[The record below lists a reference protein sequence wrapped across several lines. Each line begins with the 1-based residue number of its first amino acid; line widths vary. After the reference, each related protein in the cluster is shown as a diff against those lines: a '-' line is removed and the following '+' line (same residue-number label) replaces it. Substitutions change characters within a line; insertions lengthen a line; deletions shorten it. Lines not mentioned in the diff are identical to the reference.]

1 MRPYRFLK
9 HLKILGV
16 TLDKLGKA
24 YTEWVDDS
32 SSEKI
37 TSLYPF
43 RNHEKALQGI
53 YATSFRELRAV
64 TLRNW
69 KGPVKTNGRREFLCN
84 QNVV

>member
-53 YATSFRELRAV
+53 YATLFRVLRAV
-64 TLRNW
+64 TLRTSQNEW
-69 KGPVKTNGRREFLCN
+69 KTRISM
-84 QNVV
+84 